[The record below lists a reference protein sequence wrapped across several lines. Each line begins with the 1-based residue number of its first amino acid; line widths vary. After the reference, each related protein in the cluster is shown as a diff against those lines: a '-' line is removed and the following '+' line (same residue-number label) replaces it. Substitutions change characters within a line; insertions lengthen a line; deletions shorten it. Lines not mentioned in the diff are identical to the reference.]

1 MFASILSP
9 KIVRLAIPVAIVV
22 LPLIGFTADRF
33 VGEEIVARAAGPSLY
48 ALYVLG
54 LVAYAVISYARS
66 PGLLT
71 VSAGVLGV
79 AAAASALVG
88 MLGFIG
94 SFYIAI
100 LIFMAPL
107 LAPFILVVIAIG
119 LSPWVT
125 AWALGKT
132 SLSALRSS
140 RASAS
145 RFFIL
150 AGAIVGVCIA
160 VAVMVFA
167 AKADAGWLAVR
178 QKAFD
183 SDDVRSWEQSL
194 RDIKAN
200 PLCGHR
206 RCLMKVCSQL
216 MNRFELGSGECE
228 PFACSDLDRL
238 FQAVYGHSAQ
248 QICSSD

>member
-1 MFASILSP
+1 MFASFLSP
-9 KIVRLAIPVAIVV
+9 TIIRLAVPATIVV
-22 LPLIGFTADRF
+22 LPLVGFAADRF
-33 VGEEIVARAAGPSLY
+33 VGEEIVANAAGPTLY
-48 ALYVLG
+48 ALYILG
-54 LVAYAVISYARS
+54 LFAYAVISYARS

-100 LIFMAPL
+100 LIFMEPL
-107 LAPFILVVIAIG
+107 LAPLILIVIAIG

-140 RASAS
+140 RARAS
-145 RFFIL
+145 RLFIL
-150 AGAIVGVCIA
+150 AGATVGVCVTIA
-160 VAVMVFA
+160 AIVFV
-167 AKADAGWLAVR
+167 AKADAGWLAAR
-178 QKAFD
+178 RRAFE
-183 SDDVRSWEQSL
+183 SDDMSKWEQSL

-200 PLCGHR
+200 PLCGDR

-228 PFACSDLDRL
+228 PFACSDLDRP